1 MSQTSPSA
9 PPATASPP
17 AREADKDPEF
27 PAIELSGIRKGFS
40 ARPVLDCLNLRVPQG
55 STYAFL
61 GRNGA
66 GKTTTIRMLMG
77 LLHPDSGSIRVLG
90 LDPAR
95 DPLAIRQQVGYL
107 AEDQQMWGW
116 MRVREILAFIAS
128 FYPNWDW
135 QLAQDLLDK
144 FALPTEGKVKHLSK
158 GQNVR
163 LGLLMALAHR
173 PRLMILDD
181 PALGLDPIMRK
192 EFLRDIVEH
201 LQGEEITVFF
211 SSHLL
216 YEIEPV
222 ADIIGIIDRGQIVR
236 EADTESLRESVRRL
250 TMSAEE
256 WQSAERDIRKAAKV
270 LDVRPHGRQVA
281 IIVEKA
287 NGALEVVKNA
297 GPTSTGGMEA
307 GGGGLNLDEIFE
319 AYVVGRGAGDSPS
332 SGSPALQ
339 LSRQL

>member
-1 MSQTSPSA
+1 MMA
-9 PPATASPP
+9 AN
-17 AREADKDPEF
+17 DPV
-27 PAIELSGIRKGFS
+27 IELRDVRKHFG
-40 ARPVLDCLNLRVPQG
+40 RTEVLRGVHLSVPAG
-55 STYAFL
+55 KTYAFL

-90 LDPAR
+90 LDPAK
-95 DPLAIRQQVGYL
+95 DSLAIRQQVGYL

-116 MRVREILAFIAS
+116 MRVREILAFIAA

-135 QLAQDLLDK
+135 NLAQDLLEQ
-144 FALPTEGKVKHLSK
+144 FALPAQGKVKHLSK

-201 LQGEEITVFF
+201 LQGQDITVFF

-216 YEIEPV
+216 YEVEPV
-222 ADIIGIIDRGQIVR
+222 ADTIGIIDHGKIVR
-236 EADTESLRESVRRL
+236 EADTESLRDSVRRL
-250 TMSAEE
+250 VLTTEE
-256 WQSAERDIRKAAKV
+256 WQLARSDIRKATNI
-270 LDVRPHGRQVA
+270 LDVRPHGRHVA
-281 IIVEKA
+281 VVVENA
-287 NGALEVVKNA
+287 HQALEAARKTGATSPGFA
-297 GPTSTGGMEA
+297 GD
-307 GGGGLNLDEIFE
+307 GLNLDEIFE
-319 AYVVGRGAGDSPS
+319 AYVVGRPAGDPPPNA
-332 SGSPALQ
+332 GSPALQ
-339 LSRQL
+339 LSSRD